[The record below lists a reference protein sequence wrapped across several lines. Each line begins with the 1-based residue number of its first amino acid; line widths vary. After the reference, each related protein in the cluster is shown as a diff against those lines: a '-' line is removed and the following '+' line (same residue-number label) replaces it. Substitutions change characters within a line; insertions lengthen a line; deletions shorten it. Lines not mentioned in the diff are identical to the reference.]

1 MDVPKVQ
8 QSFEYKYGNLKVQQ
22 FLLSYKFTALLAL
35 TLGLLLYLIGLF
47 GKSDSTII
55 QANIEANLT
64 KELSMQQDYINAV
77 SSDFSLL
84 SSGDF
89 GKGHYPTF
97 IFTKRKQA
105 YWNTSKVDLKF
116 EKLAELDTFGVTSI
130 DQSKFL
136 YQKEVVVSGNSKYI
150 LVSLIPLLTKYSITN
165 QYLTTT
171 LNGNIFPDQIRLVE
185 KDVEGAVL
193 IQFEQ
198 QVLFFIKIVE
208 STIFHSNMVFTVN
221 LLVIALIFF
230 LIIAIYQF
238 SWRLATRNKRLLGF
252 VILIIANIGMR
263 AGLIISDIPF
273 KLTGMDLF
281 NSSIY
286 VSSVINPSLGDLLL
300 NVLSLLA
307 ITLYL
312 FGCRIYITEK
322 VNKFSSKRLKI
333 AVSIML
339 YFFSFWA
346 LFFYGKILL
355 NILINSQIS
364 FDLSESIEFDSIR
377 MVAFMVILIGGVIAF
392 LNIHVIYKIGFSGDR
407 GFVNSFLVTALPT
420 ILLMGVLGL
429 LTQRYYLIVLLCHT
443 SYFVII
449 YLNDF
454 PSRMRTFK
462 FGSLLYVLSAIVLLS
477 GVGAASVYKGY
488 ERNELNQKQKFA
500 TKLLIDRDIEGEYL
514 LEQISETVRSDMSLN
529 SKLISHR
536 VSVSQIK
543 DRINQLL
550 VDEYFSEYDVR
561 INLFDRDGLG
571 IGKNVGLVYY
581 EDFKKRF
588 SSKEFK
594 TDFENIF
601 FEGNFLSTGRKRY
614 ICFIELARYRNKTG
628 YIILEL
634 HQKKQASKSVY
645 PELLL
650 DNSSF
655 AKNDFD
661 FAVYDH
667 NELVH
672 SVGNF
677 NYKAD
682 FAPIW
687 ITSEDIFDR
696 GIEKNGY
703 HHLAIR
709 TDTRSI
715 VITSKVYEFWSAFSN
730 FSLLNYETVKSFNFS
745 TKILIYLGC
754 AFAIPLLL
762 VGAAILNT
770 LSKSYKAEIDKSYQ
784 KQTIAM
790 SENFVDLITDYYA
803 NDLNRDGLSN
813 ELVKISRSSRA
824 DISLYDQEGKLI
836 STSQPKIM
844 EAGLLSPY
852 INPVAFHKLKN
863 EDKDQIILEESLG
876 RLFYKSSYVA
886 IRSYQDGKLLGI
898 MSSPFFSSKN
908 HLERQETEVF
918 GNIINISTLIFLIS
932 IGLSY
937 VAVRR
942 LTNPIMLIASK
953 LKKTELSEDNL
964 PLEWSSN
971 DEIGVL
977 VQEYNSMLEK
987 LEVSKKEL
995 ARSEKEA
1002 AWREMAKQ
1010 VAHEIKNPLTP
1021 MKLTL
1026 QHLDRIMDQKNE
1038 SRKSLSTLLSQVD
1051 TLDQIVTSFSHF
1063 AKMPDPEN
1071 ETINIVQELEKT
1083 INLHPDKN
1091 ISFQYEDDE
1100 TLISGDR
1107 KLFGRIFNNIVLNA
1121 FQSMS
1126 SVTNPVLKVSVEKKE
1141 QKALMTFRDI
1151 GTGISENI
1159 KEKVFVPNF
1168 STKASGSGIGLAVAK
1183 RGIEHAGGRIWFEPN
1198 LPEGTVFYI
1207 ELPLV

>member
-1 MDVPKVQ
+1 M
-8 QSFEYKYGNLKVQQ
+8 
-22 FLLSYKFTALLAL
+22 
-35 TLGLLLYLIGLF
+35 IGLF
-47 GKSDSTII
+47 GKSDSNII
-55 QANIEANLT
+55 KANIEANVAN
-64 KELSMQQDYINAV
+64 ELSLQQEYINEV
-77 SSDFSLL
+77 SADFSLL

-89 GKGHYPTF
+89 GKGFYPTF
-97 IFTKRKQA
+97 IFTKRKQV

-116 EKLAELDTFGVTSI
+116 EKLAELDTFGITSI

-136 YQKEVVVSGNSKYI
+136 YQKEVVVSGTTKYI
-150 LVSLIPLLTKYSITN
+150 LVSLIPVLTKYSIAN
-165 QYLTTT
+165 QYLNTS
-171 LNGNIFPDQIRLVE
+171 LNSKIFPDQVRLVE
-185 KDVEGAVL
+185 NEVEGA
-193 IQFEQ
+193 IQIQYRQ
-198 QVLFFIKIVE
+198 QTLFSIQIIE
-208 STIFHSNMVFTVN
+208 SAIFHSKMVLTVN
-221 LLVIALIFF
+221 FLVIGLIFF
-230 LIIAIYQF
+230 LIISIYQF
-238 SWRLATRNKRLLGF
+238 SWRLATKNKRFLGF
-252 VILIIANIGMR
+252 IVLLIANITMR
-263 AGLIISDIPF
+263 AGLIVSNIPF

-286 VSSVINPSLGDLLL
+286 VSSNINPSLGDLLL
-300 NVLSLLA
+300 NMLSLLVL
-307 ITLYL
+307 ILYI
-312 FGCRIYITEK
+312 FGCRIYISERA
-322 VNKFSSKRLKI
+322 NNFNSIALKK
-333 AVSIML
+333 SISVIL
-339 YFFSFWA
+339 YFVSYWA
-346 LFFYGKILL
+346 LYFYGMILL
-355 NILINSQIS
+355 DILTNSQIS
-364 FDLSESIEFDSIR
+364 LDLSRSIEFNLIR

-392 LNIHVIYKIGFSGDR
+392 LTIHVIYKIGFSSER
-407 GFVNSFLVTALPT
+407 SFVKSFLAVALPA
-420 ILLMGVLGL
+420 IAIIGVLGL
-429 LTQRYYLIVLLCHT
+429 LTREYYLVVLICHT
-443 SYFVII
+443 SYFVVI

-477 GVGAASVYKGY
+477 SVGAASVYKGY
-488 ERNELNQKQKFA
+488 ERNELNLKQKFA

-514 LEQISETVRSDMSLN
+514 LEQISETVKSDMSLN

-581 EDFKKRF
+581 DDYKKRF

-594 TDFENIF
+594 TDFEHIF

-614 ICFIELARYRNKTG
+614 ICFIELERYRNKTG

-661 FAVYDH
+661 FAVYDN

-687 ITSEDIFDR
+687 ITSEDIFNR

-703 HHLAIR
+703 HHLAVK

-715 VITSKVYEFWSAFSN
+715 VITSKLYEFWAAFSN
-730 FSLLNYETVKSFNFS
+730 FSFLFLLFLAVAVTVIIVNSLLNYETVKSFNFS

-813 ELVKISRSSRA
+813 ELLKISRSSRA
-824 DISLYDQEGKLI
+824 DISLYDQEGRLI

-953 LKKTELSEDNL
+953 LKRTELSEENL

-1002 AWREMAKQ
+1002 AWKEMAKQ

-1091 ISFQYEDDE
+1091 ITFQFQDEE

-1107 KLFGRIFNNIVLNA
+1107 KLFGRIFNNIILNA

-1126 SVTNPVLKVSVEKKE
+1126 TVSNPVLKVSVDKKE

-1151 GTGISENI
+1151 GTGISDKI
-1159 KEKVFVPNF
+1159 KDKVFVPNF